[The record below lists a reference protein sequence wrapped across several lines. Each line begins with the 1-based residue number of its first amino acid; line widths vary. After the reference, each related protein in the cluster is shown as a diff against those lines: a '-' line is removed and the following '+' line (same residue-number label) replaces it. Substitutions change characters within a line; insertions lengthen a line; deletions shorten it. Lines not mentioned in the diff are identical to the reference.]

1 MCPRNYHQKAEKYFH
16 LVIKIAQYDMH
27 YISSSLCM
35 HAKSLQSC
43 PSLCNLADCSPP
55 GSSVHGIIQVRTL
68 EWVAMPPTRGSS
80 QPRDQ
85 TFIFCVS
92 CTGRWVLYHQH
103 HLGRPSP
110 SSKTTPSCPNPTS
123 HSWPC
128 CAQSCPTLCN
138 DMACGLP
145 DSSVHG
151 ISQARLLE
159 WVAMSFSKGSS

>member
-1 MCPRNYHQKAEKYFH
+1 MCPRNYHQKAEKYIH
-16 LVIKIAQYDMH
+16 LVIKIAQDDRH

-35 HAKSLQSC
+35 HAKSLQTC
-43 PSLCNLADCSPP
+43 PTLCDPTDYSPP
-55 GSSVHGIIQVRTL
+55 GSPVHGILQVRAL
-68 EWVAMPPTRGSS
+68 EWVTMPPTRGSS

-85 TFIFCVS
+85 TFIFCDS
-92 CTGRWVLYHQH
+92 CIGRWVLYHQH

-110 SSKTTPSCPNPTS
+110 SSRTAPSPPNPTS

-138 DMACGLP
+138 DMDCGLP

-151 ISQARLLE
+151 ISQARVLE
-159 WVAMSFSKGSS
+159 WVAMSFSRGSS